1 MDVTGSAM
9 WGLGRDRFDAL
20 KSSDNLPSPSGV
32 ALRLMELT
40 SDADAPVSEII
51 ALLNTDPAS
60 IGRLLKM
67 ANSAVYGRPRPA
79 VAVTPDVLLSIGIRA
94 LRQVVLAFSLLANH
108 RQGNCRE
115 FDYEGFWAHSLVRAL
130 VCQRLAS
137 QINVI
142 PAAELF
148 TFGLLARIGELGLAS
163 LFSLEYSEVLKVRAD
178 LPGRIDLEQK
188 TFGFTSPMLSAAMLA
203 DWGMP
208 ALFTS
213 VLLPRE
219 PGPVTANP
227 RAVRIRDSLEL
238 AEGLAAT
245 LLGSTDKNAVTD
257 GLAALLPVASA
268 LGLDNEKLVALS
280 QDMHEDWATW
290 SKTFELAV
298 RPFNVITS
306 SDLANAATVTAKVM
320 SVLVVADEGGEREF
334 LEEQLLASGYTV
346 LFAVNGPECVR
357 VIQESAPDMLIVDA
371 TMSAA
376 DGLTLVAT
384 LRNTQACECMYIV
397 MLTHPKDKD
406 QSLKAVEAGAD
417 DFLIKPVE
425 SAALQARLSSGK
437 HTLLTRCNLT
447 AERDRLRSDIEQL
460 SAFHLE
466 ALEAALTDQL
476 TGLYNRRH
484 AIRRLTELWSQSNR
498 VGRHLSVIVMD
509 IDHFK
514 QVNDRYG
521 HATGDGVLKHFA
533 QILRNH
539 SRLPDLV
546 CRIGGEEFLLIL
558 PDTTLDG
565 ARQHADRIRKAC
577 ESICMEIGGATISIT
592 ASFGVAEKTLDLP
605 GYEELLDAADQALLT
620 AKRQGRNQVVAWGPS
635 CGPSPS

>member
-1 MDVTGSAM
+1 ML
-9 WGLGRDRFDAL
+9 GLSRDRFEAL

-40 SDADAPVSEII
+40 ADADAPMADVI

-67 ANSAVYGRPRPA
+67 ANSAAYGRPRPA
-79 VAVTPDVLLSIGIRA
+79 IAVTPDVLLSIGIRA

-130 VCQRLAS
+130 VCQRLATLV
-137 QINVI
+137 NVV

-148 TFGLLARIGELGLAS
+148 TFGLLAHVGELGLAS
-163 LFSLEYSEVLKVRAD
+163 LHAHEYCEVLKARAD
-178 LPGRIDLEQK
+178 RSGQSKLEQK
-188 TFGFTSPMLSAAMLA
+188 AFGFTGAMLSAAMLA

-208 ALFTS
+208 TLFTN
-213 VLLPRE
+213 VLLPQQ
-219 PGPVTANP
+219 PGSATANP
-227 RAVRIRDSLEL
+227 RAERIRGSLDL

-245 LLGSTDKNAVTD
+245 LLGGTDRNVVTE
-257 GLAALLPVASA
+257 GLAALLPVARE
-268 LGLDNEKLVALS
+268 LGLDAETLTALS

-298 RPFNVITS
+298 RPLNVITS
-306 SDLANAATVTAKVM
+306 SDVANAATVTARVM
-320 SVLVVADEGGEREF
+320 SVLIVADGGGERQF
-334 LEEQLLASGYTV
+334 LEERLLASGHAV
-346 LFAVNGPECVR
+346 CFAENGPDCIR
-357 VIQESAPDMLIVDA
+357 LMQENAPDMLIVDA
-371 TMSAA
+371 TMATA
-376 DGLTLVAT
+376 DGLALVTT
-384 LRNTQACECMYIV
+384 LRNTQTRDCLYIIV
-397 MLTHPKDKD
+397 LTDPNDKG
-406 QSLKAVEAGAD
+406 QSLRAIEAGAD
-417 DFLIKPVE
+417 DFLNKPIE
-425 SAALQARLSSGK
+425 GAALQARLSSGM
-437 HTLLTRCNLT
+437 HALLTRCNLT

-476 TGLYNRRH
+476 TNLYNRRH
-484 AIRRLTELWSQSNR
+484 AIRRLTELWSQSSR
-498 VGRHLSVIVMD
+498 VGRQLSVIVMD

-521 HATGDGVLKHFA
+521 HAAGDVVLKNFA

-539 SRLPDLV
+539 SRLPDLA

-558 PDTTLDG
+558 PDTPLEG

-577 ESICMEIGGATISIT
+577 ESISLEMSGATLSIT
-592 ASFGVAEKTLDLP
+592 ASFGVAEKTPDLP

-620 AKRQGRNQVVAWGPS
+620 AKRQGRNQVVTGGAS
-635 CGPSPS
+635 CGLSPS